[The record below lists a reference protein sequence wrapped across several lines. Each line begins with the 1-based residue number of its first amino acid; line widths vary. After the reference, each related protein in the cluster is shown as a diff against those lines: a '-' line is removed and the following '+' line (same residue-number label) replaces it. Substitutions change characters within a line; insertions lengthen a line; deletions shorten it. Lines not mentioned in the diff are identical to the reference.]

1 MKFYVKNNFYLIV
14 NKKRIRKIKGEII
27 DVAPNRINELQ
38 KRNIIGAPVKEI
50 VIETAV
56 IKPVE
61 NEMINRDIEKKVLDI
76 SHFPIPK
83 LRPKNIKK
91 KGKK

>member
-38 KRNIIGAPVKEI
+38 KRNIIGTPVKEI
-50 VIETAV
+50 IVETAIV
-56 IKPVE
+56 KPVE
-61 NEMINRDIEKKVLDI
+61 TEMIKRKVIKKSSKKV
-76 SHFPIPK
+76 
-83 LRPKNIKK
+83 KNEFKNYNSSDN
-91 KGKK
+91 